1 MRSITVSWLYSY
13 GLSSRVLSD
22 TTYTVS
28 IVAIFVDAGSLGFEA
43 FARFF
48 LLTVVWVV
56 INLSSSALSDWAR
69 LKPFLLLMLAGFVLD
84 GVGLI
89 YL

>member
-1 MRSITVSWLYSY
+1 MRQVRSITVSWLYSY

-28 IVAIFVDAGSLGFEA
+28 IVAIFVDAGILGFEA

-48 LLTVVWVV
+48 LLTVVWVT
-56 INLSSSALSDWAR
+56 INLSSSALSD
-69 LKPFLLLMLAGFVLD
+69 
-84 GVGLI
+84 
-89 YL
+89 

>member
-48 LLTVVWVV
+48 LLTVVRAA
-56 INLSSSALSDWAR
+56 INLSSSALSDQAR
-69 LKPFLLLMLAGFVLD
+69 LKPFLLLMLAVFILD
-84 GVGLI
+84 DPS
-89 YL
+89 

>member
-13 GLSSRVLSD
+13 GLSSQALIN

-28 IVAIFVDAGSLGFEA
+28 IVAVFVDAGSLGVEA

-48 LLTVVWVV
+48 LLTFVRVA
-56 INLSSSALSDWAR
+56 INLSSSALS
-69 LKPFLLLMLAGFVLD
+69 G
-84 GVGLI
+84 
-89 YL
+89 

>member
-1 MRSITVSWLYSY
+1 MLQYSHGLRQVRSITVSWLYSY

-48 LLTVVWVV
+48 LLTVVRVA
-56 INLSSSALSDWAR
+56 INLSSSALSD
-69 LKPFLLLMLAGFVLD
+69 
-84 GVGLI
+84 
-89 YL
+89 